1 MDLYDEYLTYL
12 KGVKNLT
19 DSTLIAYGEDLKE
32 LLTYLEEKN
41 IPLNEFTI
49 HDARLYIKTLND
61 KYSKK
66 SVSRKI
72 SALRTYFTY
81 LVKREVV
88 KHNIFQDISVK
99 DRGFHLPSFLSED
112 EVKRLL
118 SVPRSCFEDER
129 DHIMFLFIYN
139 SGARI
144 SEALEIDVDDF
155 DFLKRRVLIRG
166 KGRKYRYLFFS
177 KSTCEE
183 IKEYIKLRESFL
195 REKGKGDERAFLV
208 SSRGNRLPFSSSHI
222 IFEKYARLCGFDKEF
237 TPHTLRHSFA
247 THLLDRGAD
256 IRVVQE
262 LLGHESISTTQIY
275 THVTKARLH
284 ETYDKAHPHAKG

>member
-1 MDLYDEYLTYL
+1 MELYDEYLTYL
-12 KGVKNLT
+12 KSVKNLT
-19 DSTLIAYGEDLKE
+19 DATLKAYSEDIRE
-32 LLTYLEEKN
+32 LLLYLEKKS
-41 IPLNEFTI
+41 IVINEFTI
-49 HDARLYIKTLND
+49 HDARDYIKTLNER
-61 KYSKK
+61 YSKK
-66 SVSRKI
+66 SVTRKI

-81 LVKREVV
+81 LVKREVI
-88 KHNIFQDISVK
+88 KHNVFQDISVK

-118 SVPRSCFEDER
+118 AVPRNCFEDER

-144 SEALEIDVDDF
+144 SEALEINVEDF
-155 DFLKRRVLIRG
+155 DFVRRRVLIRG
-166 KGRKYRYLFFS
+166 KGRKLRYLFFS

-183 IKEYIKLRESFL
+183 IKEYINLRSTFL
-195 REKGKGDERAFLV
+195 AEKGKSDEKAFLV

-222 IFEKYARLCGFDKEF
+222 IFEKYASLFGFEKEF

-284 ETYDKAHPHAKG
+284 ETYDKAHPHAK